1 MKNLP
6 SSLIEAF
13 PLRTLETMD
22 RFIHN
27 LPLEKEFVGTT
38 NSSCLAQI
46 LSQRVMSG
54 SAPRPLLVIVP
65 TAKAAELLQ
74 EDLLFFDP
82 ALHSHLLPGFDVS
95 PYSQLYPNRRIVADR
110 LFWLQRAQNS
120 MAGEIFIA
128 PVAALLQR
136 TLPFDVLAKNQCSLK
151 TGDSIPTH
159 FSRELERLG
168 YQATPIV
175 EDVGTFSIRGSVVDV
190 FSPSRKRPL
199 RMELFGDT
207 IETIKEFDPVSQ
219 RSLEGV
225 AFAQIIPA
233 HEVLWTDETSEA
245 ASRVLRQ
252 DLHSREVDPEESKAV
267 LSSIARGQYFFGV
280 EFLLSAFY
288 PRPAEPLDH
297 FSSPLEVWWLD
308 SIESLRVADE
318 FRAENKRE
326 FEDSP
331 RTVIRPRPDDL
342 FVEVE
347 RLTFPPDSSQIRV
360 SKIQIGDKTE
370 GIYSVKVHELTEF
383 RNQTQNMSTKPA
395 ELQTFVAERLKL
407 FRSQGQNVFVAAGN
421 LSQAQRLYAFLE
433 RCGFHVSLTSEES
446 LCWAQW
452 AEEQR
457 ADLSRIHVL
466 PHFLSESFRWLDE
479 DIVFLRDEDF
489 FGRKRGRREYKQT
502 GSLESRVS
510 STLSFGD
517 LKVGD
522 FVVHKTHGV
531 GLYEGLKVMPIGGV
545 DAEFIQLSYKDKD
558 RLYLPVYRIGQIQKY
573 SGPAA
578 PHLLDKLGGQG
589 WEKTKT
595 KVRNHLR
602 DVASD
607 LLKLYALRSQ
617 THRPAFPAKS
627 DDDLA
632 FETAFPYEETPDQ
645 SRAIQEILKDMN
657 SEKPMDRLICGDVGF
672 GKTEIAMRAMFKAVA
687 SGRQVGVIAP
697 TTVLTFQHLETF
709 QKRFEKWPVRIRGL
723 NRFVPKKEQTETL
736 RELKSGQVD
745 ILVGTHRLLS
755 KDVQFKD
762 LGLLVIDEEQK
773 FGVRHK
779 ERLRQIKAS
788 VDTLAMSA
796 TPIPRTLN
804 MSLMGI
810 RDLSIINTAPI
821 DRLPTRTFVCKFD
834 KDTIRKAVTSEIARG
849 GQVYFIHNRIQSI
862 YGLADEL
869 RELLPDVKMR
879 VAHGQM
885 DEGQLEETMLAFF
898 HHEIDMLLC
907 TAIVESGMDVS
918 SANTMFID
926 NAQQFGLSQLYQ
938 LRGRVGR
945 SKERAYCYLLIPPHG
960 RIDSD
965 AQERLKVLQENTALG
980 SGIRIAHYDL
990 ELRGAGDLLGEEQ
1003 SGHIQAVGYEL
1014 YLELL
1019 DEAVRTLKGEPDLAD
1034 DVDPEINVRIPAL
1047 IPDNYIPDIRMRL
1060 SYYKALSEIEG
1071 PEDLERIEDELRD
1084 QFGKPPEAVMNL
1096 MGLML
1101 IRKICKSLS
1110 VRDLSSGKAQVSLS
1124 FTEKTRLPSNKV
1136 IELAS
1141 RANQKYAVT
1150 PDHRLNIRMNEITWP
1165 RIYDELV
1172 YLEGLMPSH

>member
-1 MKNLP
+1 MITSP
-6 SSLIEAF
+6 SHLIEPF
-13 PLRTLETMD
+13 PLRTLESID
-22 RFIHN
+22 RFLRNAPHD
-27 LPLEKEFVGTT
+27 KEFIGTT
-38 NSSCLAQI
+38 NSACLAQI
-46 LSQRVMSG
+46 LGQRLMAKSTTHPV
-54 SAPRPLLVIVP
+54 LVIVP
-65 TAKAAELLQ
+65 SLKEAELFQDDLQ
-74 EDLLFFDP
+74 FFDP
-82 ALHSHLLPGFDVS
+82 TIQSHVLPVFDVS
-95 PYSQLYPNRRIVADR
+95 PYSQLYPNRRTVADR
-110 LFWLQRAQNS
+110 LYWLHRAQH
-120 MAGEIFIA
+120 AGAAEIFIA
-128 PVAALLQR
+128 PITALLQR
-136 TLPFDVLAKNQCSLK
+136 TLPFDVLAKNQFSLK
-151 TGDSIPTH
+151 PGEAIPEPL
-159 FSRELERLG
+159 SRKLEALG
-168 YQATPIV
+168 YQATPLV
-175 EDVGTFSIRGSVVDV
+175 EDVGTFSIRGSVVDIY
-190 FSPSRKRPL
+190 SPAHKNPVRL
-199 RMELFGDT
+199 ELFGDT
-207 IETIKEFDPVSQ
+207 IETVKEFDAASQ
-219 RSLEGV
+219 RSLQTLPRAE
-225 AFAQIIPA
+225 IIAA
-233 HEVLWTDETSEA
+233 HEVLWTDETSEL
-245 ASRVLRQ
+245 ASRFLRE
-252 DLHSREVDPEESKAV
+252 DLSSREIDPEEARTV
-267 LSSIARGQYFFGV
+267 LSSVARGQYFFGV
-280 EFLLSAFY
+280 EFLLAAFY

-297 FSSPLEVWWLD
+297 FSSPLEVWWVD
-308 SIESLRVADE
+308 AIESFRVADE
-318 FRAENKRE
+318 FRAANRRE
-326 FEDSP
+326 FDDSP
-331 RTVIRPRPDDL
+331 KALLRPRPDDL
-342 FVEVE
+342 FVDVE
-347 RLTFPPDSSQIRV
+347 RLSFPPDSQQIRA

-370 GIYSVKVHELTEF
+370 GLYNVKVSDLIEF
-383 RNQTQNMSTKPA
+383 ANQTQALNTKPA
-395 ELQTFVAERLKL
+395 ELQDFVSDRLKSY
-407 FRSQGQNVFVAAGN
+407 RSQGQAVFVACGN
-421 LSQAQRLYAFLE
+421 LSQGQRLYAFLE
-433 RCGFHVSLTSEES
+433 RCGFHVSLT
-446 LCWAQW
+446 
-452 AEEQR
+452 AEETFAWSQWVDEQR
-457 ADLSRIHVL
+457 SDLQRIHIV
-466 PHFLSESFRWLDE
+466 PNYLSDSFRWTDE

-489 FGRKRGRREYKQT
+489 FGRKRARREYKKS
-502 GSLESRVS
+502 GSLETRVGS
-510 STLSFGD
+510 SLSFGD

-522 FVVHKTHGV
+522 FVVHKTHGI

-558 RLYLPVYRIGQIQKY
+558 RLYLPVYRVGQIQKY
-573 SGPAA
+573 SGPTA
-578 PHLLDKLGGQG
+578 PHLLDRLGGQG

-595 KVRNHLR
+595 KVRSHLR

-607 LLKLYALRSQ
+607 LLNLYALRSQ
-617 THRPAFPAKS
+617 MQRPAFPMKN

-632 FETAFPYEETPDQ
+632 FESAFPYEETPDQ
-645 SRAIQEILKDMN
+645 SRAISEILKDMH
-657 SEKPMDRLICGDVGF
+657 SDKPMDRLICGDVGF
-672 GKTEIAMRAMFKAVA
+672 GKTEIAMRAIFKAVT

-709 QKRFEKWPVRIRGL
+709 QKRFQKWPIKIRGL
-723 NRFVPKKEQTETL
+723 NRFVAKKDQTETL
-736 RELKSGQVD
+736 REVKSGQVD

-779 ERLRQIKAS
+779 ERLRQMKAS

-804 MSLMGI
+804 MSLMGL
-810 RDLSIINTAPI
+810 RDLSIINTAPV

-834 KDTIRKAVTSEIARG
+834 KDTIRKAVTNEVARG

-960 RIDSD
+960 RIDVD

-1019 DEAVRTLKGEPDLAD
+1019 DEAVRTLKGEPERAD

-1047 IPDNYIPDIRMRL
+1047 IPDFYIPDIRMRL

-1071 PEDLERIEDELRD
+1071 PDDLERIEDELRD
-1084 QFGKPPEAVMNL
+1084 QFGKPPEPVMNL

-1101 IRKICKSLS
+1101 IRKVCKSLS
-1110 VRDLSSGKAQVSLS
+1110 VRDLSSGKALISLS
-1124 FTEKTRLPSNKV
+1124 FTENTRLPAATV

-1141 RANQKYAVT
+1141 RSNKKYTVT
-1150 PDHRLNIRMNEITWP
+1150 PEHRLNIRMNEITWP

-1172 YLEGLMPSH
+1172 YLEGLC